1 MSDVNGHSFVRVALL
16 GAGSRGVDAY
26 GAYVLRRPD
35 LARIVAIAEPRED
48 RLMAAAQ
55 AHEVGPV
62 HCYASWEDLLA
73 RETELDAVVIAT
85 PDNLHLKP
93 SLASI
98 EKGFSILLE
107 KPICPT
113 EEDVIVLR
121 DAARERN
128 ADITVAHVLRHTTFF
143 SQIRSLIESGVI
155 GRLQTVQHTEQI
167 GYWHFAHSYVRGN
180 WRRRSDSS
188 PMIVAKACHDF
199 DMLRWLIGARCE
211 KLSSFGH
218 LGHFTLENA
227 PEGSTERCDQG
238 CAVERTCPY
247 SAIRIYLEKFPPQN
261 NWPHNVLSLD
271 TSPAGIARALHEG
284 QYGRCVYRC
293 DNDVNDRNVVSLW
306 FANGVSATLNVS
318 AFTGENTR
326 TVHLM
331 GTHGEILGDFNEN
344 ELTVTDFRTS
354 EVRHIRFTAPIEGRH
369 GGGDDGVMS
378 EFLARAQLRRRQANV
393 PPPLTS
399 LEESLDSHLMAFA
412 AEKSRRTGEMIEL
425 SPLS

>member
-1 MSDVNGHSFVRVALL
+1 MGDTDQLPYVRVALL

-26 GAYVLRRPD
+26 GSYVLRRPD
-35 LARIVAIAEPRED
+35 LARIVAIAEPREE
-48 RLMAAAQ
+48 RLMFAAQ
-55 AHEVGPV
+55 LHEVGPT
-62 HCYASWEDLLA
+62 HCYASWEDLLG
-73 RETELDAVVIAT
+73 RESDLDAIVIAT
-85 PDNLHLKP
+85 PDNLHLQP
-93 SLASI
+93 ALNAI
-98 EKGFSILLE
+98 EKGVSILLE

-113 EEDVIVLR
+113 EEEVLLLR
-121 DAARERN
+121 GAARQRN

-143 SQIRSLIESGVI
+143 SQIRGLLDSGVL

-180 WRRRSDSS
+180 WRRRSESS

-199 DMLRWLIGARCE
+199 DMLRWLVDARCE

-227 PEGSTERCDQG
+227 PEGSTDRCDQG

-247 SAIRIYLEKFPPQN
+247 SAIRIYLEKFPPAN
-261 NWPHNVLSLD
+261 TWPHNVLSLD
-271 TSPAGIARALHEG
+271 TSPAGIARALHDG

-293 DNDVNDRNVVSLW
+293 DNDVADQNVVCMW

-331 GTHGEILGDFNEN
+331 GTHGEIFGNFNEQ
-344 ELTVTDFRTS
+344 ELTLTDFRTS
-354 EVRHIRFTAPIEGRH
+354 EVRHIRFTAPVEGRH
-369 GGGDDGVMS
+369 GGGDDGVMA
-378 EFLARAQLRRRQANV
+378 EFLARAQLRRRQAAV

-399 LEESLDSHLMAFA
+399 LEESLDSHMMAFA
-412 AEKSRRTGEMIEL
+412 AEKSRRTGQTIDL
-425 SPLS
+425 NPLN